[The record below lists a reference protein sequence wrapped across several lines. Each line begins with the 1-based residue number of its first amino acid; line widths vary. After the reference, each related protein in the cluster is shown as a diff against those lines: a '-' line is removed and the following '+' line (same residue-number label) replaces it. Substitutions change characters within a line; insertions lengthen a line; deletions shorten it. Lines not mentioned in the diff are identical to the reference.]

1 MASALVVGFGSI
13 GARHARLLREAGQTV
28 AVVSRRPVDWQ
39 PRFAELPAA
48 LAETTPDYVVIANDT
63 AAHGA
68 TLNALAEAKFS
79 GRVLVEKP
87 LLAEPAALPRH
98 SFAQLAVG
106 YQLRFHPAVQR
117 LKDALAGERIVSA
130 CLYVGQHLAGWRP
143 GRDYRTTE
151 SAARQ
156 RGGGALRD
164 LSHELDL
171 ALWLFGSW
179 RRVAAIGG
187 KLSAL
192 EIDSDD
198 AWAVMMECA
207 RCPAVT
213 LQANYLN
220 RPGRRFLVV
229 ETRDHS
235 FELDLIAG
243 TLLTDGHEERV
254 AVERDQPLRAMHAAL
269 LDGGDGT
276 ACSAEEGLAVV
287 ALIAAIERS
296 AASGDWS
303 RP

>member
-13 GARHARLLREAGQTV
+13 GARHARLLREAGETV
-28 AVVSRRPVDWQ
+28 AVVSRRAVDWE
-39 PRFAELPAA
+39 PRFADLPGA
-48 LAETTPDYVVIANDT
+48 LAEAAPGTVVIANDT
-63 AAHGA
+63 ASHGA
-68 TLNALAEAKFS
+68 TLSALAEAGFR

-98 SFAQLAVG
+98 RFERLAVG
-106 YQLRFHPAVQR
+106 YQLRFHPGVQR
-117 LKDALAGERIVSA
+117 LRQALAGERIVSA

-151 SAARQ
+151 SAARE

-171 ALWLFGSW
+171 AAWLFGSW

-198 AWAVMMECA
+198 AWAVLIECES
-207 RCPAVT
+207 CPAVT
-213 LQANYLN
+213 LQMNYLN
-220 RPGRRFLVV
+220 RPGRRFMVV
-229 ETRDHS
+229 ETRDRS

-243 TLLTDGHEERV
+243 TLLTDGREERF
-254 AVERDQPLRAMHAAL
+254 AVERDGPLRALHAAL
-269 LDGGDGT
+269 LGGKGEP
-276 ACSAEEGLAVV
+276 ACTAEEGLAVV

-296 AASGDWS
+296 AAEGSWS